1 MDLNNHHYGISCI
14 LQIHDDCTE
23 GTQKSKTLPFLE
35 ALDMTDI
42 IALYV
47 CKKWSN
53 NMNQE
58 IVIIVHFLFTKFTSM
73 L

>member
-1 MDLNNHHYGISCI
+1 MDLNNHHYGVSCI

-42 IALYV
+42 IAYV

-58 IVIIVHFLFTKFTSM
+58 IVIIIHFLFTKFTSK